1 VALPVQDFE
10 EPRPAATG
18 ASGELIKAATTSRA
32 DRVLAGVCLAAVVFL
47 LLQILS
53 FGYGRDQGIYAMV
66 GRSILEGGMPY
77 RDAWDFKP
85 PGIFVI
91 FAAARAIFGDAQVG
105 VRVFE
110 VIGLGATVF
119 GLVRLAEE
127 LWGERLIG
135 LLAGAIAV
143 LVHAQLDF
151 WHTAQPESF
160 GGMLT
165 VGALLLLVRGERRLA
180 SGEERRAAIA
190 WVAAGALFGAAGLLK
205 PPLAGGGAVAAV
217 LLALRS
223 WRASAPAEAEA
234 GRAARSRAARS
245 RAALR
250 PVALIAAGG
259 VLPVAVCLV
268 WFAAKG
274 ALSDLH
280 KVLFVF
286 TPHYTAIGWEGV
298 SPFGMA
304 YYGFREW
311 LSTYS
316 SVTTVGLL
324 LLLGFGLAKEERQ
337 GALLL
342 GGVIAIHLVG
352 VVMQGKFFP
361 YHYGATWPITSLLA
375 ALGFWKVWAIT
386 GRRSARGAAA
396 FAAAFVLVALG
407 QSATKDVPGS
417 FLRRTLQRTAIFAAG
432 GRDQEA
438 IDKLASVA
446 DVNAVANRAVAD
458 FLRARVPADRPVF
471 VWGFEPVIYDLAGRS
486 PSSRYI
492 YNVAQRVAWAKEPA
506 RAALMRDLAARPPA
520 AIVVERRDVF
530 PMVTG
535 DAIDSADTLHDF
547 TALRDLLHARYA
559 MATSIE
565 DFDIWLEKPGQPS
578 GP

>member
-1 VALPVQDFE
+1 VALPVQVVE
-10 EPRPAATG
+10 EPRSPAPR
-18 ASGELIKAATTSRA
+18 ASGEQIKAATTSKA
-32 DRVLAGVCLAAVVFL
+32 DRVLAGVCVAAVAFF
-47 LLQILS
+47 LLQILT

-85 PGIFVI
+85 PGIFVL
-91 FAAARAIFGDAQVG
+91 FAAARALFGDAQVG
-105 VRVFE
+105 VRGLE
-110 VIGLGATVF
+110 VVGLGATVF

-165 VGALLLLVRGERRLA
+165 VGALLLIVRGERRLA
-180 SGEERRAAIA
+180 GGEDCRAFIA
-190 WVAAGALFGAAGLLK
+190 WVAAGAIFGAAGLLK
-205 PPLAGGGAVAAV
+205 PPLAGGGAVAAA

-223 WRASAPAEAEA
+223 WRASASGDA
-234 GRAARSRAARS
+234 GHPARSRAVLR
-245 RAALR
+245 ALR
-250 PVALIAAGG
+250 PVALIALGG
-259 VLPVAVCLV
+259 VLPVAVCLA

-280 KVLFVF
+280 SVLFVF

-304 YYGFREW
+304 YYGFIEW
-311 LSTYS
+311 LATYS

-324 LLLGFGLAKEERQ
+324 LLLGFGLAPDERP

-342 GGVIAIHLVG
+342 GSVIAIHLVG
-352 VVMQGKFFP
+352 VVLQGKFFP

-375 ALGFWKVWAIT
+375 ALGFWKVWART
-386 GRRSARGAAA
+386 GRRTAGGAAA
-396 FAAAFVLVALG
+396 FAGAFVLVALG

-417 FLRRTLQRTAIFAAG
+417 FLRRTLQRTVIFAAG

-446 DVNAVANRAVAD
+446 DVNAVANRAVAE
-458 FLRARVPADRPVF
+458 FIRARVPAERPVF
-471 VWGFEPVIYDLAGRS
+471 VWGFEPVIYDLAGRP

-492 YNVAQRVAWAKEPA
+492 YNVAQRVAWAKEAA
-506 RAALMRDLAARPPA
+506 RAELMRDLAARPPA

-547 TALRDLLHARYA
+547 TALRDLLHARYT

-565 DFDIWLEKPGQPS
+565 DFDIFLEKPSAPS
-578 GP
+578 AP